1 MVSLSLNQAPT
12 AVPMHRGTPWSSQ
25 HAQANH
31 SISTTS
37 TTCAV
42 EDEWLSIVSRLWH
55 CYSEA
60 HIITQTEGQPAQL
73 PRHTIPVPIT
83 RAQIPLHTDYFDIPL
98 VNAVPPH
105 FEGSAQ
111 DHASDNTAYP
121 SVTLSS
127 LNPSDMLSHAVGRPQ
142 GNGNVSRSGGPPFI
156 QDATTGSTAS
166 RASRAIHCEY
176 IAPGMSSWS
185 AFPNPG
191 TVPNRGPCP
200 SGYLDHENFRAP
212 LEWTESSDRF
222 TGQRYPP
229 SNALTEIASSPD
241 MLYDPPLSLP
251 TPSQPNLNPQA
262 VTLHASASVSQS
274 PNPPLPSPREIYS
287 RDCCSSTGNGNPP
300 TPTSPPRADYLHIR
314 FVDPRGANRAFGCS
328 KVRRQTTVRG
338 SSAVNKSISTRY
350 AGRFAKPQS
359 RTRVRPSAGPLCDQN
374 VRACCGW
381 QDEDGNPCGV
391 LVTHHNCAAHFAE
404 AHDIRDMAANVE
416 VPCRWCPLSAEKK
429 VVRHNVLRHLREVHL
444 GYRRSTRQY
453 S

>member
-1 MVSLSLNQAPT
+1 MDHIISPSSPSMPSHTTSGSSTTRLLQNLPRQQDYRPDHMHCGASSGHGSAIEQFQIPECVGPLANDIPLPLVGYPQSARRVQLPPENAVENGAIPMVSLSLNQAPT

-42 EDEWLSIVSRLWH
+42 EDEWLSI
-55 CYSEA
+55 
-60 HIITQTEGQPAQL
+60 TEGQPAQL

-229 SNALTEIASSPD
+229 SNALTELIFMISDRIFTRHALRPSSLTSNPISTQPESTSGDLTCIGIGIA
-241 MLYDPPLSLP
+241 
-251 TPSQPNLNPQA
+251 
-262 VTLHASASVSQS
+262 VSK
-274 PNPPLPSPREIYS
+274 
-287 RDCCSSTGNGNPP
+287 P
-300 TPTSPPRADYLHIR
+300 TPTIASRDLFARLLLQHRKWKPSNTNIATKSRL
-314 FVDPRGANRAFGCS
+314 
-328 KVRRQTTVRG
+328 
-338 SSAVNKSISTRY
+338 SS
-350 AGRFAKPQS
+350 
-359 RTRVRPSAGPLCDQN
+359 
-374 VRACCGW
+374 
-381 QDEDGNPCGV
+381 
-391 LVTHHNCAAHFAE
+391 H
-404 AHDIRDMAANVE
+404 
-416 VPCRWCPLSAEKK
+416 
-429 VVRHNVLRHLREVHL
+429 
-444 GYRRSTRQY
+444 
-453 S
+453 